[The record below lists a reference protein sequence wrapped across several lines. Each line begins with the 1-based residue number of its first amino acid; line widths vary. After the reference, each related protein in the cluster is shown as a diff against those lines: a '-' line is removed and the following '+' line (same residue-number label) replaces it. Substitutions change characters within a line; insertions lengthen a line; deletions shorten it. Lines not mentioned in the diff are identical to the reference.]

1 MGKGGG
7 GGGDGGAAAREAARR
22 SRISGNISAI
32 KSRFYDPSTGKM
44 TAGRQAMME
53 DVGQRIENRYLPEFQ
68 DESKDAQRELKFA
81 LARRGLL
88 GGSAQTDAETRYS
101 DRIAKGERDIS
112 QKVLA
117 GRAEQE
123 RLDNALMDSLIAQ
136 AQSDADRDVLLSGIT
151 NQQTSNAANAAA
163 RINQNTMPSLFGDV
177 STLFKKI
184 NDTAQFQRGM
194 QGSPNAWAGM
204 FGGSPLYA
212 RQPSGTGATGS
223 ISNV

>member
-22 SRISGNISAI
+22 ARITGNIEAV
-32 KSRFYDPSTGKM
+32 KARFYDPVTGQI
-44 TAGRQAMME
+44 TAGRQGLLS
-53 DVGQRIENRYLPEFQ
+53 DVGTRIENRYLPEFQ

-81 LARRGLL
+81 LSRRGLL
-88 GGSAQTDAETRYS
+88 GGSAQSDAQTRYA
-101 DRIAKGERDIS
+101 DRISKGERDIS
-112 QKVLA
+112 QRVLS

-123 RLDNALMDSLIAQ
+123 RLDNALMDSLIGQ

-151 NQQTSNAANAAA
+151 NQQTTNAANAAA
-163 RINQNTMPSLFGDV
+163 RINQNQFPSLFSDV

-184 NDTAQFQRGM
+184 NDTAQFQRGL
-194 QGSPNAWAGM
+194 QGSPQSWAGL

-212 RQPSGTGATGS
+212 RQPSGSGATGQVS
-223 ISNV
+223 

>member
-22 SRISGNISAI
+22 ARISSNIGAI
-32 KSRFYDPSTGKM
+32 KSRFFDPTPGKI
-44 TAGRQAMME
+44 TSQREALVD
-53 DVGQRIENRYLPEFQ
+53 DVGQRIEDRYLPEFQ

-88 GGSAQTDAETRYS
+88 GGSAQADAEGRYQ

-112 QKVLA
+112 NRVLA

-136 AQSDADRDVLLSGIT
+136 ANADADRDVLLAGLT
-151 NQQTSNAANAAA
+151 NQQSTNAANAAA
-163 RINQNTMPSLFGDV
+163 RITQNQFPNLFSDV

-184 NDTAQFQRGM
+184 NDTAQFNRGLTANPY
-194 QGSPNAWAGM
+194 GNL
-204 FGGSPLYA
+204 FGGSG
-212 RQPSGTGATGS
+212 SGLQSQTSTGQGSTGF
-223 ISNV
+223 IS

>member
-7 GGGDGGAAAREAARR
+7 GGGDGGAAARDAARR
-22 SRISGNISAI
+22 ARISSNIGAI
-32 KSRFYDPSTGKM
+32 KSRFFDPTTGKI
-44 TAGRQAMME
+44 TSQREALLD
-53 DVGQRIENRYLPEFQ
+53 DVGQRIEDRYLPEFQ

-88 GGSAQTDAETRYS
+88 GGSAQADAEGRYQ

-112 QKVLA
+112 NRVLA

-136 AQSDADRDVLLSGIT
+136 ANADADRDVLLAGLT
-151 NQQTSNAANAAA
+151 NQQSTNAANAAA
-163 RINQNTMPSLFGDV
+163 RITQNQFPNLFSDV

-184 NDTAQFQRGM
+184 NDTAQFNRGLTANPCLVVLVL
-194 QGSPNAWAGM
+194 GCNHKPAPDRVLPDL
-204 FGGSPLYA
+204 FH
-212 RQPSGTGATGS
+212 R
-223 ISNV
+223 

>member
-22 SRISGNISAI
+22 SRISGNISSI
-32 KSRFYDPSTGKM
+32 KSRFYDPVTGKM
-44 TAGRQAMME
+44 TAGRQGMME
-53 DVGQRIENRYLPEFQ
+53 DVGQRIEDRYLPEFQ

-88 GGSAQTDAETRYS
+88 GGSAQADAETRYS

-112 QKVLA
+112 QRVLA
-117 GRAEQE
+117 GKAEQE
-123 RLDNALMDSLIAQ
+123 RLDNALMDSLIGQ

-151 NQQTSNAANAAA
+151 NQQTSNAASAAA
-163 RINQNTMPSLFGDV
+163 RINQNAMPSLFSDV

-194 QGSPNAWAGM
+194 QGSPSSWAGM
-204 FGGSPLYA
+204 FGGSPMYA
-212 RQPSGTGATGS
+212 RQSTGDASTGYVS
-223 ISNV
+223 

>member
-22 SRISGNISAI
+22 ARITGNIQAV
-32 KSRFYDPSTGKM
+32 KARFYDPVTGQI
-44 TAGRQAMME
+44 TAGRQGLLS
-53 DVGQRIENRYLPEFQ
+53 DVGTRIENRYLPEFQ

-81 LARRGLL
+81 LSRRGLL
-88 GGSAQTDAETRYS
+88 GGSAQSDAQTRYA
-101 DRIAKGERDIS
+101 DRISKGERDIS
-112 QKVLA
+112 QRVLS

-123 RLDNALMDSLIAQ
+123 RLDNALMDSLIGQ

-151 NQQTSNAANAAA
+151 NQQTTNAANAAA
-163 RINQNTMPSLFGDV
+163 RINQNQFPNLFSDV

-184 NDTAQFQRGM
+184 NDTAQFQRGL
-194 QGSPNAWAGM
+194 QGSPQSWAGL

-212 RQPSGTGATGS
+212 RQPSGSGATGQVS
-223 ISNV
+223 

>member
-1 MGKGGG
+1 MGKGG

-32 KSRFYDPSTGKM
+32 KSRFFDPTTGKI
-44 TAGRQAMME
+44 TAGREALLD

-88 GGSAQTDAETRYS
+88 GGSAQVDAEGRYQ

-112 QKVLA
+112 NRVLA

-136 AQSDADRDVLLSGIT
+136 ANADADRDVLLAGLS
-151 NQQTSNAANAAA
+151 NQQSTNASNAAA
-163 RINQNTMPSLFGDV
+163 RITQNQFPNLFSDV

-184 NDTAQFQRGM
+184 NDTAQFNRGLTSNPY
-194 QGSPNAWAGM
+194 GNL
-204 FGGSPLYA
+204 FGGSG
-212 RQPSGTGATGS
+212 SGLQSQTSTGQGSTGF
-223 ISNV
+223 IS

>member
-22 SRISGNISAI
+22 ARISSNISAV
-32 KSRFYDPSTGKM
+32 KARFFDPTTGKI
-44 TAGRQAMME
+44 TTQRQALLD
-53 DVGQRIENRYLPEFQ
+53 DVGQRIEDRYLPEFQ

-88 GGSAQTDAETRYS
+88 GGSAQADAEGRYQ

-112 QKVLA
+112 NRVLA

-136 AQSDADRDVLLSGIT
+136 ANADADRDVLLTGLT
-151 NQQTSNAANAAA
+151 NQQSTNAANAAA
-163 RINQNTMPSLFGDV
+163 RITQNQFPNLFSDV

-184 NDTAQFQRGM
+184 NDTAQFNRGLT
-194 QGSPNAWAGM
+194 GNPYGNL
-204 FGGSPLYA
+204 FGGSGSGL
-212 RQPSGTGATGS
+212 PSQTSTGQGSTGF
-223 ISNV
+223 IS